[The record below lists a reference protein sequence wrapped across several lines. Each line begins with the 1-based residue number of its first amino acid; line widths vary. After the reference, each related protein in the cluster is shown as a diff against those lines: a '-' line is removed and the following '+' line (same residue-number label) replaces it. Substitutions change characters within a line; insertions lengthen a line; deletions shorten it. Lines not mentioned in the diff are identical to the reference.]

1 MTLPFVGHARTRARQ
16 SDLDTLSTLARAA
29 PVAIDLEA
37 KAPSVAA
44 ASRFWAP
51 PEQLIAAARTYLG
64 NRRARDVLFPGGW
77 FADPAWDLLLDLYI
91 SELEGRQVAV
101 SSACIATGVPTTTAL
116 RCINRLVGTGFL
128 IRTVDPEDARRS
140 IVTLEPACAAKI
152 GYWIAHALM
161 LPAVSPSALAAP
173 AKPSA
178 RAADRVT
185 PADKL
190 PSKVGN

>member
-16 SDLDTLSTLARAA
+16 SDLDTLNAITRAA
-29 PVAIDLEA
+29 PKAIDGEA

-44 ASRFWAP
+44 SPRFWAP
-51 PEQLIAAARTYLG
+51 PEQLVAAARTYLG
-64 NRRARDVLFPGGW
+64 NRRGRNVLFPGGW
-77 FADPAWDLLLDLYI
+77 FSDPAWDLLLDLYI

-116 RCINRLVGTGFL
+116 RCINRLVRAGFL

-140 IVTLEPACAAKI
+140 IVTLEPACATKI

-161 LPAVSPSALAAP
+161 LPAAPTLAAP
-173 AKPSA
+173 AKAAA
-178 RAADRVT
+178 RGSERVKPAAKQRFEAET
-185 PADKL
+185 
-190 PSKVGN
+190 